1 MTTVLLADNQPLT
14 KAGWFYQLSALKTPL
29 TYLEVSNK
37 AELGRLLH
45 QHPESLVILDYTLFD
60 FTGADDLVNV
70 MLRHRSSFWILT
82 SDELSTPFLKHL
94 YYQME
99 RSSIL
104 FKDASTEEFTTC
116 LSLAFKHN
124 RYLCAR
130 AVQQLMGK
138 PATAHDPVDKVLT
151 HTERDILR
159 LIAMGKSTKE
169 IAQERFSS
177 VHTIMT
183 HRKNI
188 FRKLEINSVYEATRY
203 ALRAGI
209 IDAAD
214 YYI

>member
-1 MTTVLLADNQPLT
+1 MTPVILADNQYLT
-14 KAGWFYQLSALKTPL
+14 HAGWRHHLDELKVAGP
-29 TYLEVSNK
+29 YLEVTNK
-37 AELGRLLH
+37 AELSALLH
-45 QHPESLVILDYTLFD
+45 HYPACLVILDYTLFD
-60 FTGADDLVNV
+60 FVSAEDLVNV

-94 YYQME
+94 YYQTE
-99 RSSIL
+99 RCGFL
-104 FKDASTEEFTTC
+104 FKDSRAEEVQTC

-138 PATAHDPVDKVLT
+138 PGSTTDLPDKILT
-151 HTERDILR
+151 QTERDILR
-159 LIAMGKSTKE
+159 LVAMGKSTKE

-209 IDAAD
+209 IDAVD

>member
-1 MTTVLLADNQPLT
+1 MTPVLLADNQDLT
-14 KAGWFYQLSALKTPL
+14 HAGWLHHLEALKVAGP
-29 TYLEVSNK
+29 YLEAANK
-37 AELGRLLH
+37 AELSALLH
-45 QHPESLVILDYTLFD
+45 QYPDSLVILDYTLFD
-60 FTGADDLVNV
+60 FMSAEDLVNV

-82 SDELSTPFLKHL
+82 SDELSTSFLKHL
-94 YYQME
+94 YYQTE
-99 RSSIL
+99 RCGFL
-104 FKDASTEEFTTC
+104 FKDSSTEEVQTC
-116 LSLAFKHN
+116 LSLAFKRN

-138 PATAHDPVDKVLT
+138 PGSASDQPDKVLT
-151 HTERDILR
+151 QTERDILR
-159 LIAMGKSTKE
+159 MVAMGKSTKE
-169 IAQERFSS
+169 IALERFSS

-209 IDAAD
+209 IDAID

>member
-1 MTTVLLADNQPLT
+1 MTSVILADNQCLT
-14 KAGWFYQLSALKTPL
+14 QAGWFHNLGTSKAITSI
-29 TYLEVSNK
+29 LEAGNK
-37 AELGRLLH
+37 AELGALLH
-45 QHPESLVILDYTLFD
+45 QHPDSLVILDYTLFD
-60 FTGADDLVNV
+60 FLSAEDLVNV

-94 YYQME
+94 YYQIE
-99 RSSIL
+99 RCSVL
-104 FKDASTEEFTTC
+104 FKDSSAEELKTC
-116 LSLAFKHN
+116 LSLSFKHS

-138 PATAHDPVDKVLT
+138 PGNTTDQPDHVLT
-151 HTERDILR
+151 QTERDILR
-159 LIAMGKSTKE
+159 LVAMGKSTKE

-209 IDAAD
+209 IDAVD

>member
-1 MTTVLLADNQPLT
+1 MIPVLLADNQYLT
-14 KAGWFYQLSALKTPL
+14 HAGWLYHLEALHVVGPFR
-29 TYLEVSNK
+29 EAANK
-37 AELGRLLH
+37 AELGALLH
-45 QHPESLVILDYTLFD
+45 QHPDSLVILDYTLFD
-60 FTGADDLVNV
+60 FMSAEDLVNV
-70 MLRHRSSFWILT
+70 MLRHRSSFWIL
-82 SDELSTPFLKHL
+82 SSEELSTPFLKHL
-94 YYQME
+94 YYQTE
-99 RSSIL
+99 QCSVL
-104 FKDASTEEFTTC
+104 FKDSRLEEFQTC

-138 PATAHDPVDKVLT
+138 QVSASEQPDKVLT
-151 HTERDILR
+151 QTERDILR
-159 LIAMGKSTKE
+159 LVAMGKSTKE

-209 IDAAD
+209 IDAVD

>member
-1 MTTVLLADNQPLT
+1 MTPILLADNQYLT
-14 KAGWFYQLSALKTPL
+14 KAGWLHHLEALKTAGPFK
-29 TYLEVSNK
+29 EAANK
-37 AELGRLLH
+37 AELGVLLH
-45 QHPESLVILDYTLFD
+45 QFPDSLVILDYTLFD
-60 FTGADDLVNV
+60 FLGAEDLVNV
-70 MLRHRSSFWILT
+70 MLRHRSSFWILA
-82 SDELSTPFLKHL
+82 SEELSTPFLKHL
-94 YYQME
+94 YYQTE
-99 RSSIL
+99 RCSLLYKDSSP
-104 FKDASTEEFTTC
+104 EELQTC
-116 LSLAFKHN
+116 LSLAFKRN

-138 PATAHDPVDKVLT
+138 PGTSADQPDKVLT
-151 HTERDILR
+151 QTERDILR
-159 LIAMGKSTKE
+159 LVAMGKSTKE